1 MHKGRAQ
8 QMRKNHI
15 KGFAL
20 ATAAVFGL
28 LACGGSSS
36 STDTTA
42 APVTT
47 DAAADYSMLKVA
59 VVYIG
64 VPDDK
69 GWTFQHEQGIVALE
83 AELGISVKRVTNVPE
98 GDEGEAIME
107 GLAAEGY
114 NLIFA
119 TSFGYGAPMARVA
132 AKHPEGCFEWATGAK
147 FLLTKDA
154 GGEYATFGDV
164 PANLGTYFG
173 AAEEARYLSGIAAG
187 KASKTGKLGYVA
199 AFPIPEVIR
208 GINAFTLGAQS
219 VNPAATVQVSW
230 TKTWFGPDTEKQSAE
245 SLLAAGADVLAMH
258 QDTTATGLAADAK
271 GAKWVGYNSDVA
283 EAAPNAW
290 LTAPTWNWAPY
301 YIQTAKAV
309 AGGKCP
315 ADEYYGSMADGM
327 VTLAS
332 FGTSV
337 DADTQKLIADK
348 AAAIIDGSFAPF
360 QGPVV
365 DQDGKEV
372 VAAGTKPELLD
383 LLGMSYF
390 VKGVIGSP
398 KG

>member
-1 MHKGRAQ
+1 
-8 QMRKNHI
+8 MRKNHI

>member
-1 MHKGRAQ
+1 
-8 QMRKNHI
+8 MRKNHI

-59 VVYIG
+59 VVYLG

-69 GWTFQHEQGIVALE
+69 GWTYQHEQGILALE
-83 AELGISVKRVTNVPE
+83 AELGITVKRVTNVPE

-372 VAAGTKPELLD
+372 VAAGSKPELLD

>member
-1 MHKGRAQ
+1 MK
-8 QMRKNHI
+8 MKHI

-20 ATAAVFGL
+20 AAVAAMTL
-28 LACGGSSS
+28 AACGGSDDAAS
-36 STDTTA
+36 DTTA
-42 APVTT
+42 A
-47 DAAADYSMLKVA
+47 AEAGADYSSLKVA

-69 GWTFQHEQGIVALE
+69 GWTYQHEQGILSLE
-83 AELGISVKRVTNVPE
+83 SELGIEVKRVENVPE
-98 GDEGEAIME
+98 GDEAEAVME
-107 GLAAEGY
+107 ELAAGGY

-119 TSFGYGAPMARVA
+119 TSFGYGTPMARVA
-132 AKHPEGCFEWATGAK
+132 TKHPEGCFQWATGAK
-147 FLLTKDA
+147 FLLTA
-154 GGEYATFGDV
+154 EMGGEYATFDEI

-187 KASKTGKLGYVA
+187 KASPTGKLGYVA

-219 VNPAATVQVSW
+219 VNPDATVQVSW
-230 TKTWFGPDTEKQSAE
+230 TKTWFDPTIEKEASE
-245 SLLAAGADVLAMH
+245 SLLDAGVDVLAMH
-258 QDTTATGLAADAK
+258 QDTTAAGVAAEAR
-271 GAKWVGYNSDVA
+271 GAKWVGYNSDVK
-283 EAAPNAW
+283 EAAPAAW
-290 LTAPTWNWAPY
+290 LTAPTWNWGPFY
-301 YIQTAKAV
+301 VQTAKAF
-309 AGGKCP
+309 AGGTCP
-315 ADEYYGSMADGM
+315 NDEYYGSMADGM

-332 FGTSV
+332 FGDSV
-337 DADTQKLIADK
+337 DADTQALIAEK

-360 QGPVV
+360 QGPVM

-372 VAAGTKPELLD
+372 VAADVRPELLD